1 MVAFV
6 VAVVVAVGG
15 EGGGKFRS
23 VGWTR
28 KTGCSTLPTTVQN
41 SMHTIRAITIT
52 TATTIAITITT
63 TITNSTTPGTHTS
76 HIHKILQGKLLND
89 CHRNCKR
96 KNNPKLYR
104 IKLIHPQL

>member
-1 MVAFV
+1 

-15 EGGGKFRS
+15 EGGEFRS
-23 VGWTR
+23 VGRTR

-52 TATTIAITITT
+52 ITTTIAINITI
-63 TITNSTTPGTHTS
+63 ITNSTTPGTHTS

-89 CHRNCKR
+89 CHRNCK
-96 KNNPKLYR
+96 KK
-104 IKLIHPQL
+104 